1 VATNKKLEGNVTSTF
16 FVSVRGESHKNDDGT
31 NRQDIIKELRV
42 GQTVNLV
49 ADPMNQYDRNAVAV
63 LTTAGK
69 QIGFLPSDARD
80 SISLLRGEP
89 ITATIHKLAG
99 GTNWFARSILGKKHI
114 GVVLKLSKPNPDWSR
129 FNNLREIAEKFDKQ
143 IERAEQIEKSGNIE
157 QAISDYKS
165 ITEEIYK
172 LTEQDKYAS
181 AHRYKPSPIN
191 RLSMCL
197 EKQKDYAEALDIIER
212 YEKSFD
218 PVQPAKS
225 EKEAI
230 DKRKIRLIKKL
241 NG

>member
-1 VATNKKLEGNVTSTF
+1 MANTF
-16 FVSVRGESHKNDDGT
+16 LVGVRGESHRNDDGT
-31 NRQDIIKELRV
+31 DRQEIIKELKV
-42 GQTVNLV
+42 GQPVNLV
-49 ADPMNQYDRNAVAV
+49 ADPMNKHDRNAVAV
-63 LTTAGK
+63 LTAAGK

-80 SISLLRGEP
+80 SSSILRGEP
-89 ITATIHKLAG
+89 IKATIYKLTG

-114 GVVLKLSKPNPDWSR
+114 GVVLKLSKPEPDWSR
-129 FNNLREIAEKFDKQ
+129 FNKLREIAEQFDKR
-143 IERAEQIEKSGNIE
+143 IEKAEQTEKNVNIE

-197 EKQKDYAEALDIIER
+197 EKQKDYVGALDIIEW

-218 PVQPAKS
+218 PVQPTKS

-230 DKRKIRLIKKL
+230 EKRKIRLVKKL
-241 NG
+241 KGTK